1 MKKEYFTLA
10 IKNLKN
16 RKLRSWLTVLGI
28 LISIATI
35 FTLISL
41 SLGLERAIEE
51 QFELLG
57 ADKFFIQSKIGFLTS
72 PGSANLTILTE
83 KDVEFISKING
94 IKDYSYFVAANSKV
108 EFSDE
113 TRYFMIWGIPSEHQE
128 VYLEVGSLEIEEGR
142 FLKKGDKNSVI
153 LGNNFKTKN
162 LLEKPLRVGNKLR
175 INEEEFKI
183 RGILEPIGNSE
194 DDSSIIIDLESFRKI
209 FGIPERVDYIMLQVE
224 DSEKVLEI
232 AERTEEK
239 LRKFRGLNENTQ
251 DFSILTLDEILES
264 FRNILGI
271 ITYFLAGIAAISLL
285 VGGIGIANTMY
296 TSILERTKE
305 IGIMKAIG
313 ARNSDILKIFLI
325 ESGLLGLV
333 GGIIGVILGYGAS
346 KLIEFIIVTQFDT
359 NLLSVSPSLYLI
371 LGCLIFSFLIGI
383 LSGIFPAF
391 NSSKINI
398 VDALRYE

>member
-72 PGSANLTILTE
+72 PGSTDLTILTE
-83 KDVEFISKING
+83 KDVEFVSKING

-128 VYLEVGSLEIEEGR
+128 VYLEVGSLGIEEGR

-162 LLEKPLRVGNKLR
+162 LLGKPLRVGNKLR

-194 DDSSIIIDLESFRKI
+194 DDSSIIIDIESFRKI

-346 KLIEFIIVTQFDT
+346 KLIEFIIVTQFNT
-359 NLLSVSPSLYLI
+359 NLLSVSASLPLI
-371 LGCLIFSFLIGI
+371 LGCLIFSFLVGI

-391 NSSKINI
+391 NSSKINV